1 MTAKSKPPRSRG
13 KLSLRTPVVPSAG
26 AHLLALLF

>member
-1 MTAKSKPPRSRG
+1 MTVKSKPPWSRG
-13 KLSLRTPVVPSAG
+13 KLSLRTVVVPSAR